1 MLPKYDETNIR
12 TKAYINV
19 INNEKLDP
27 IFYSNSFSPYYY
39 SLYYFLFSFS
49 PKLSNTLSP
58 SPFYG
63 KFDLFFLF
71 Q

>member
-1 MLPKYDETNIR
+1 MLPKHDETNIR
-12 TKAYINV
+12 TKVYINV
-19 INNEKLDP
+19 INNEMLDP
-27 IFYSNSFSPYYY
+27 IFYSNLLSPYYY
-39 SLYYFLFSFS
+39 SLFYFLFSFS
-49 PKLSNTLSP
+49 PKLSATLSP